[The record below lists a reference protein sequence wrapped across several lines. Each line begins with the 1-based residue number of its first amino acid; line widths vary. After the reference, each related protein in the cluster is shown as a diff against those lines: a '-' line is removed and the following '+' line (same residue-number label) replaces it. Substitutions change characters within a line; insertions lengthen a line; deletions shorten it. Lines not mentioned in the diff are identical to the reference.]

1 MDFEFS
7 EEQDALRDL
16 ARDLFQRES
25 PPSRLRELWQ
35 QEEPRDDKV
44 WRTIAEAGLL
54 GITVPE
60 EFGGLGGDEVD
71 LALVLEE
78 AGRAALPEPLL
89 ETVAIA
95 APAIAEGG
103 TDEQKREWLPRMA
116 SGEALVAVSFG
127 DERWTPDA
135 DVADLLVVELDD
147 AVHLVPRGSFTTR
160 RVRSEDRARRLF
172 EVDVAL
178 DASTATTA
186 DGRLARFRAVSATA
200 GFLNGVAMRLLE
212 LTLEHV
218 KSRTQ
223 FERPVGSFQ
232 AVKHKLADVAVEI
245 DAARPPAWYAAYL
258 IARRDPGAVNAAR
271 VAKIAANDA
280 AHRANVEA
288 LQLHGGI
295 GFTWEHDLHFWLKRG
310 LALEAACGASAEHRR
325 GLAAHVFDQGNPG

>member
-7 EEQDALRDL
+7 EEQRALQDL

-71 LALVLEE
+71 LAPVLEE

-89 ETVAIA
+89 EAVAVA
-95 APAIAEGG
+95 VPTIAEGG
-103 TDEQKREWLPRMA
+103 TDEQKREWLPRLA
-116 SGEALVAVSFG
+116 TGEAFASVSFG
-127 DERWTPDA
+127 DERWALDA
-135 DVADLLVVELDD
+135 DVADLLVVERDD
-147 AVHLVPRGSFTTR
+147 AVHLVPKGSFSAR
-160 RVRSEDRARRLF
+160 RVRSEDGARRLF
-172 EVDVAL
+172 EVDVGVD
-178 DASTATTA
+178 DATRTNA
-186 DGRLARFRAVSATA
+186 DGRLARFRAVAATA
-200 GFLNGVAMRLLE
+200 LLLSGVAMKLLD
-212 LTLEHV
+212 LTLDHV
-218 KSRTQ
+218 RSRKQ
-223 FERPVGSFQ
+223 FEREVGSFQ
-232 AVKHKLADVAVEI
+232 AVKHKLAEMAVEV
-245 DAARPPAWYAAYL
+245 DASRPAAWYAAYL
-258 IARRDPGAVNAAR
+258 LANRDPGAVTAAR

-310 LALEAACGASAEHRR
+310 LALEASCGAAADHRR
-325 GLAAHVFDQGNPG
+325 ALAAHVFEN